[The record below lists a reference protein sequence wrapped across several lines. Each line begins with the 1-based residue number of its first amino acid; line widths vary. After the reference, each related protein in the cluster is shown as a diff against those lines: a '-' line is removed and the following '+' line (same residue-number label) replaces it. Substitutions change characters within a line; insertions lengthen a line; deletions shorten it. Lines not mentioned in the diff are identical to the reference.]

1 MNNDNVELIIVNIDN
16 TEKKGNDDGVVLLMM
31 VWNYRDDDGVELK

>member
-1 MNNDNVELIIVNIDN
+1 VNNDNVELIIVNIDN